1 MQIIRTIIWVLLL
14 VALLLFSI
22 ANWDPTIT
30 VRIWDGIVVDTK
42 LPAIV
47 IVSFV
52 IGFVPIWLYYRAAK
66 WQWRRKVTSLENAV
80 RTAAAEPGFQFVRD
94 LFYRTDERPV
104 MFGCRRAHRPTASQS
119 RYSEFVTERKAYC
132 PTRRRPT
139 NTGK

>member
-52 IGFVPIWLYYRAAK
+52 IGFVPMWLYYRAAK

-80 RTAAAEPGFQFVRD
+80 RTAAATPVAPPEPETVEKTV
-94 LFYRTDERPV
+94 TDPAPAPAYE
-104 MFGCRRAHRPTASQS
+104 PTPGADIADAESPLS
-119 RYSEFVTERKAYC
+119 PSDEAPKA
-132 PTRRRPT
+132 
-139 NTGK
+139 